1 MISGSSHEDLMSEI
15 TEGDVE
21 WASAGAG
28 DAAARPTSVRYQV
41 LAAACTMAVI
51 TYIHRVGFAT
61 ASAEFKTSLGLSD
74 GQLAN
79 LMAAFMIGYGVFEM
93 PWGFL
98 GDRFGV
104 RSLLAIIILGG
115 SSFTASLALV
125 GFIPATLVS
134 WALIYLMLLR
144 FLFGAFQAGTFPS
157 ISRMMADWMPTTERG
172 SAQGAVWMS
181 SRLGG
186 ALAPLLLGGLIAV
199 MGDWKLPLVAA
210 ACLGILWCAFFWPWF
225 RNRPEEMPQ
234 VNLQERKLIEA
245 GRAARPAA
253 AHGDVPWARML
264 RTPSVWALCSMYGFL
279 GFSGNFYLTMLPTYL
294 KNHRHLDSGAVSW
307 LTSLPFAFG
316 IGACLIG
323 GSFSDAVIRRWGKR
337 WGRRLV
343 GAAGLALAGTAI
355 AAVPLVENTLALGFL
370 LVLAFFGNDLAMA
383 PAWAAATDIGERY
396 AGVLSGAMNM
406 TSSLMAA
413 VESKAIG
420 NLLDA
425 DDLVTPF
432 VLLAASYALG
442 TIAWIGVDVRKTL
455 GEAGGESG

>member
-1 MISGSSHEDLMSEI
+1 MSEK
-15 TEGDVE
+15 TLGDLE
-21 WASAGAG
+21 WAELQPG
-28 DAAARPTSVRYQV
+28 DAAVRPTWVRYQV
-41 LAAACTMAVI
+41 LAAACSLAVI

-115 SSFTASLALV
+115 SCFTASLALV

-134 WALIYLMLLR
+134 WALLYLMLLR

-199 MGDWKLPLVAA
+199 LGDWKMPLVVAA
-210 ACLGILWCAFFWPWF
+210 SLGLLWCAVFWPWF

-234 VNLQERKLIEA
+234 VNLPERKLIQA
-245 GRAARPAA
+245 GRGARPAA
-253 AHGDVPWARML
+253 AHGNVPWGRMA
-264 RTPSVWALCSMYGFL
+264 RTPSAWALCLMYGFL

-294 KNHRHLDSGAVSW
+294 KNHRHLDPGVVNW

-337 WGRRLV
+337 WGRRVV
-343 GAAGLALAGTAI
+343 GATGLALAGTAI
-355 AAVPLVENTLALGFL
+355 LAVPLVDNTVVLGVL
-370 LVLAFFGNDLAMA
+370 LVVAFFGNDLAMA

-413 VESKAIG
+413 VESKAVG
-420 NLLDA
+420 SLLDA
-425 DDLVTPF
+425 HDLVTPF
-432 VLLAASYALG
+432 LLLAGSYALG

-455 GEAGGESG
+455 GETH